1 MLGPDA
7 DIILAYH
14 HQINT
19 HDLEVT
25 TEWVKGHQDEKEPT
39 SALSNDAQL
48 NTKMDESAGHE
59 RLHGEI
65 YYEEPYPGRRDAHH

>member
-19 HDLEVT
+19 HGLEVT

-39 SALSNDAQL
+39 SALSDDAQL
-48 NTKMDESAGHE
+48 NTEMDESAGHK
-59 RLHGEI
+59 RLHIG
-65 YYEEPYPGRRDAHH
+65 GCTQDLANF

>member
-19 HDLEVT
+19 YGLEVT

-39 SALSNDAQL
+39 SALSDDAQL
-48 NTKMDESAGHE
+48 NTEMNPRATNGSTARHTTKIHILVAARCSS
-59 RLHGEI
+59 
-65 YYEEPYPGRRDAHH
+65 